1 MRNIPDGPPSDPDS
15 YLQSVPEPAR
25 STLEAL
31 RQQIRALVP
40 DAQEVI
46 SYQIPTFKYL
56 GSLVGYAAFA
66 SHCSLFVMSKAVMAQ
81 FAAELQ
87 PYPTATATIRF
98 PHEQGL
104 PPELV
109 ERIVWARMLENEA
122 IDLARREKKR
132 KRAL

>member
-1 MRNIPDGPPSDPDS
+1 MRNPPGGPPPDPDS
-15 YLQSVPEPAR
+15 YLQAVPEPAR

-40 DAQEVI
+40 DAEEVI

-66 SHCSLFVMSKAVMAQ
+66 SHCSFFVMSKAVMAQ
-81 FAAELQ
+81 FSEELK

-98 PHEQGL
+98 PDDQGL
-104 PPELV
+104 PPGLV
-109 ERIVWARMLENEA
+109 ERIVLARMLENEA
-122 IDLARREKKR
+122 INLARREKKR